1 MNTKPTAQPD
11 PQPNVF
17 GYEESFGFSPRFW
30 ILVFLTGIGAGLGG
44 AALMGLLRLVEHLAW
59 SYNSGYFL
67 SAVSSSTMR
76 RRLEVLFGAGILVAI
91 FRHVLRRPTGGHG
104 TEVAAAIWFRS
115 GELPFFRTLIGAIA
129 SIVIVAFGASLGREG
144 APKQVG
150 AALAGRLAKYGKL
163 SSSQRRLL
171 VACGAGAGLAAV
183 YNVPLGGAL
192 FAVEILLGSLSLSL
206 VFPAMA
212 TSLIAVAVSWLFL
225 PNEAT
230 YSFPS
235 YPLSPIAL
243 AGAVIL
249 GVLAGFASAYY
260 VKFIAWA
267 DEQKPDGTWRI
278 LAPILCFASL
288 GAAAIAYPQLL
299 GNGKDVVQLAFLDRL
314 SMPLLSIL
322 VFLRPLATSGCLA
335 SGAPGG
341 LFTPTLAF
349 GALLGAL
356 FGHVWNHFLPGES
369 AAAYAIFGAGA
380 VLAATMKA
388 PLSAVVLLFELTN
401 HVTTLVVPLILAIT
415 LASLVARQLDSRSIY
430 SCRIHFGRSAANRVS
445 SVPTP
450 HVIFDAS
457 RVVSA
462 AMPYGELLKRL
473 LSLKARDLPLYVI
486 DETGKLVGEVW
497 TERVTE
503 AEAFAAPLE
512 TASAADLAIAA
523 RTLDSSLSPAAMNHQ
538 LDAEKLTHLPV
549 TDTASKRLLGFYW
562 KTPAS

>member
-1 MNTKPTAQPD
+1 
-11 PQPNVF
+11 
-17 GYEESFGFSPRFW
+17 
-30 ILVFLTGIGAGLGG
+30 
-44 AALMGLLRLVEHLAW
+44 
-59 SYNSGYFL
+59 
-67 SAVSSSTMR
+67 
-76 RRLEVLFGAGILVAI
+76 
-91 FRHVLRRPTGGHG
+91 
-104 TEVAAAIWFRS
+104 
-115 GELPFFRTLIGAIA
+115 
-129 SIVIVAFGASLGREG
+129 LGREG

-150 AALAGRLAKYGKL
+150 AALAGALAKYGKL

-206 VFPAMA
+206 VLPAMG

-235 YPLSPIAL
+235 YALSPIAL

-249 GVLAGFASAYY
+249 GVFAGFASAYY

-267 DEQKPDGTWRI
+267 DAQKPGGTWRI
-278 LAPILCFASL
+278 LAPILFFASL
-288 GAAAIAYPQLL
+288 GAAAITYPQLL
-299 GNGKDVVQLAFLDRL
+299 GNGKDVVELAFLDRL
-314 SMPLLSIL
+314 SLPLLAIL

-430 SCRIHFGRSAANRVS
+430 SCRIHFGRSALTRIP
-445 SVPTP
+445 SVPIP
-450 HVIFDAS
+450 HVIFDES

-462 AMPYGELLKRL
+462 ATPYGELLKRL
-473 LSLKARDLPLYVI
+473 LPLTARDLPLYVI
-486 DETGKLVGEVW
+486 DEQGKLVGEVW
-497 TERVTE
+497 AGRVNE
-503 AEAFAAPLE
+503 AETFAAPLE
-512 TASAADLAIAA
+512 TASAADLAIPAKA
-523 RTLDSSLSPAAMNHQ
+523 LGSSLSPAAMNRQ
-538 LDAEKLTHLPV
+538 LDAEQMNHLPV
-549 TDTASKRLLGFYW
+549 TDASSGRLLGFYW
-562 KTPAS
+562 KTPVF